1 MLGLG
6 QWFRALWYRP
16 ALIVPV
22 RRPALRVAAASGT
35 TRHQFDQVLEELRQ
49 RPDGG
54 AGRLRALSLADFR
67 QAVGDKWPRLTD
79 KVAMI
84 AEQLIRRRLGAGN
97 LFRRVD
103 DQTWLLLFPRIP
115 PAQARDI
122 AVAIAQDISRH
133 LLGER
138 CVGGERPLAVAAH
151 LNTAEAVD
159 ETGRLHAAGIR
170 RAIEQSRALFDHLA
184 PCAPAAIAACGVQQD
199 TMPPRPRHASAIDWT
214 PIIMEHSDAE
224 PDEPWQGIASLP
236 GDSRLSLLWRP
247 TWVAD
252 SEAIAAYCARVARL
266 DHPGDPPLEGS
277 MAYPAHDEASALMLD
292 RFVAATAMRDLRRG
306 GDRGCAVIVP
316 LTWSSLCGDHRGE
329 LVAPFADV
337 AAHIRQSRVRVE
349 ICRIPDDTDPDS
361 INQVTQALRGLCGGV
376 LLRLRLSSPLLCRVD
391 ELEGVE
397 IGLDLSELRANERM
411 ADDRLLGVLD
421 MLQDSACQAGLGCYV
436 WSARRRK
443 VVGGVVSGGFHMVNG
458 PGLMKDVVRPAM
470 VMPAPRE
477 RFMG

>member
-1 MLGLG
+1 MN
-6 QWFRALWYRP
+6 
-16 ALIVPV
+16 
-22 RRPALRVAAASGT
+22 AA
-35 TRHQFDQVLEELRQ
+35 RHEFDQMLDELRR

-54 AGRLRALSLADFR
+54 AGRLRAVSLADFR
-67 QAVGDKWPRLTD
+67 QAVGDKWPRLAD

-103 DQTWLLLFPRIP
+103 DQTWLLLFPRIT

-122 AVAIAQDISRH
+122 AVAVAQDISRH

-151 LNTAEAVD
+151 LNVAEAVD
-159 ETGRLHAAGIR
+159 ENGCLHARGIR
-170 RAIEQSRALFDHLA
+170 HAVEQSRALFDHPA
-184 PCAPAAIAACGVQQD
+184 PCVPATITACGIRLD
-199 TMPPRPRHASAIDWT
+199 APPLRPRHAGAIDWT
-214 PIIMEHSDAE
+214 PIIMEHFDTE
-224 PDEPWQGIASLP
+224 PDEPWQGIAPLP

-266 DHPGDPPLEGS
+266 DRPGDPPLEGS
-277 MAYPAHDEASALMLD
+277 MAYPPHDDSSALALD
-292 RFVAATAMRDLRRG
+292 RFVAAAAMRNLRRG
-306 GDRGCAVIVP
+306 GDHGCVVIVP
-316 LTWSSLCGDHRGE
+316 LTWSSLCGEHRGE

-337 AAHIRQSRVRVE
+337 AADIRQGRVRVE
-349 ICRIPDDTDPDS
+349 ICRIPDDADLET
-361 INQVTQALRGLCGGV
+361 INRVIQALHGLCGGV
-376 LLRLRLSSPLLCRVD
+376 LLRLRLSSPLLARVD
-391 ELEGVE
+391 EVEGAE

-421 MLQDSACQAGLGCYV
+421 MLQDSADQAGLGCYV

-443 VVGGVVSGGFHMVNG
+443 VVGSVVSGGFHMVNG

-477 RFMG
+477 RFTS